1 MNKKNKSTG
10 IWLIVTLACL
20 GFGMITVPTYVFQQ
34 YEAMREAGPPWTTF
48 YAATAGVGF
57 LLLTI
62 CCLWILGKVWWGT
75 LRKQRRL
82 ANQSRNPSQ
91 MSAAERDREINEN
104 LGAVEDLKTDAA
116 VDEQVRRELDPLVDA
131 MESKREAQALEIV
144 AFGTIS
150 SGKSSLLNALAGRDV
165 FASDPRGGTT
175 STRNEVNWPDN
186 DKVVLVDTPGLGE
199 IDGETRQSL
208 SAEAARDAD
217 LVLLV
222 VEGPL
227 RDSEHELLDSLAQME
242 KPVLVCLN
250 KEDWYTPEDREEL
263 LGQLAEQLKG
273 QVEPQNIVA
282 VRSRP
287 TTRTRVH
294 VDADQEQ
301 REEEV
306 EVEPDISPLADRMV
320 EIVAKDGRDLLLANL
335 LLQSRG
341 LVEEARRR
349 VRESLDRQAWSVVE
363 KYMWGAG
370 GAAALSPFPVVDVV
384 AGCAVSTKMVLDL
397 AKVYR
402 QDIDTDVAVQLV
414 GQLGK
419 NLLAI
424 LGTSLAMPAFTS
436 LVASMLKTVPG
447 VGTIAGGTLQGV
459 VVALMTRWI
468 GGVFIVYFGNEM
480 QEPTGGLA
488 SLARDE
494 WKKATSVEE
503 LRKLV
508 RAARSYFKEND

>member
-1 MNKKNKSTG
+1 MNQKNRSSG
-10 IWLIVTLACL
+10 IWLVVTLACL
-20 GFGMITVPTYVFQQ
+20 GFGLVTVPTHIFQQ
-34 YEAMREAGPPWTTF
+34 YETMREAGGLWTTI

-62 CCLWILGKVWWGT
+62 CCLWIVGKVWWGT
-75 LRKQRRL
+75 LRKKRRL
-82 ANQSRNPSQ
+82 AKQSRNPSQ
-91 MSAAERDREINEN
+91 MSAVERDREINEN
-104 LGAVEDLKTDAA
+104 LSAVDDLKNDAA

-131 MESKREAQALEIV
+131 METKRESQTLEIV
-144 AFGTIS
+144 AFGTVS
-150 SGKSSLLNALAGRDV
+150 SGKSSLLNALAGRTV

-175 STRNEVNWPDN
+175 TTRNEVNWPDS

-227 RDSEHELLDSLAQME
+227 RNSEHQLLDTLARME

-250 KEDWYTPEDREEL
+250 KEDWFSPEDRDKL
-263 LGQLAEQLKG
+263 LGQLAKQLKG
-273 QVEPQNIVA
+273 QVEPPNIVA

-287 TTRTRVH
+287 TTRPRVY
-294 VDADQEQ
+294 VDADQGQ
-301 REEEV
+301 REETV
-306 EVEPDISPLADRMV
+306 EVEPDISPLADRML

-341 LVEEARRR
+341 LIEEARQR
-349 VRESLDRQAWSVVE
+349 VRKSLDRQAWSVVE
-363 KYMWGAG
+363 RYMWGAG
-370 GAAALSPFPVVDVV
+370 GAAALSPFPVVDVI

-402 QDIDTDVAVQLV
+402 QDIDTDVAVRLL

-436 LVASMLKTVPG
+436 LIASMLKTVPG

-468 GGVFIVYFGNEM
+468 GGVFIVYFGDEM
-480 QEPTGGLA
+480 REPTGGLA

-508 RAARSYFKEND
+508 RAARSYFRESQ